1 MNSKF
6 IACVGN
12 YVQIIRLQCCQGTIQ
27 LCRACLALGEGVVG
41 IALWV
46 YSWGLGCGYSLGRGC
61 GLA

>member
-12 YVQIIRLQCCQGTIQ
+12 YVLRRGGGGDHASSCAEQGVQ
-27 LCRACLALGEGVVG
+27 L
-41 IALWV
+41 
-46 YSWGLGCGYSLGRGC
+46 GLGCGYSLGRGC